1 MKKIMIVFTGG
12 TISMKKDEKSDAAV
26 PALSAEDI
34 LKLSPGIE
42 NLADL
47 SFYDF
52 GMLPSP
58 HITPNKMMELSS
70 LIRSKVETGG
80 YDGVVVT
87 HGTDS
92 LEETAY
98 LVELTYKGSK
108 PIIFTGS
115 MKSSSDFGW
124 DGPSNLTDSVLAA
137 IAEGGADRG
146 VMVVLSGEIHAAAQ
160 VTKTNT
166 HTLDTFKSVDFGPL
180 GFVEGGEA
188 RFFYKY
194 EKRQYIPV
202 EVLEEDV
209 ALIKCGC
216 GMDDRLIRFCV
227 DAGCKGIVIEGMGRG
242 NIPPGM
248 VPGVEY
254 ALGRSI
260 PVVLV
265 SRCPTGKVLDDYG
278 YKGAGRELKEMGV
291 VFGGNLP
298 GQKARIKLMAALGY
312 TRESDLI
319 KEIFEKDY
327 YI

>member
-1 MKKIMIVFTGG
+1 MKKIIVIFTGG

-42 NLADL
+42 NLAEL

-58 HITPNKMMELSS
+58 HITPQNMMDLSG
-70 LIRSKVETGG
+70 IINEKVETGG

-98 LVELTYKGSK
+98 LVDLTYKGSK
-108 PIIFTGS
+108 PVVFTGS

-137 IAEGGADRG
+137 ISEDGSDRG
-146 VMVVLSGEIHAAAQ
+146 VMVVLDGEIHAAAQ
-160 VTKTNT
+160 VTKTST
-166 HTLDTFKSVDFGPL
+166 HSLHTFKSVDFGPL
-180 GFVEGGEA
+180 GFVEGGKA
-188 RFFYKY
+188 HYFYRY
-194 EKRQYIPV
+194 EKRQYIPA
-202 EVLEEDV
+202 EKIAEDV
-209 ALIKCGC
+209 ALIKCAC
-216 GMDDRLIRFCV
+216 GMDDRLLRFCA
-227 DAGCKGIVIEGMGRG
+227 DSGCSGIVIEGMGRG
-242 NIPPGM
+242 NIPPDM
-248 VPGVEY
+248 VSGVEY
-254 ALGRSI
+254 ALSRSI

-278 YKGAGRELKEMGV
+278 YKGAGRELREMGV
-291 VFGGNLP
+291 IFGGNLP
-298 GQKARIKLMAALGY
+298 GQKARIKLMAALGH
-312 TRESDLI
+312 TKETGII

-327 YI
+327 YR